1 MTKSKKHR
9 LTLHEEIDH
18 ALLAIASHE
27 KGYHLAWTLNKE
39 VGMHLVRA
47 GEYRITRKKQNV
59 SQSFPLFRWNDQ
71 TRMVTYHLVAN
82 RSESGILIPK
92 LKNIDFFLHLS
103 PTPEE
108 TFLNKLLQQLVTLP
122 VIITA
127 FQINPADHPLLAD
140 MIFE

>member
-9 LTLHEEIDH
+9 LSLHEEIDH

-27 KGYHLAWTLNKE
+27 KGYHLAWTLNNE
-39 VGMHLVRA
+39 TGMHLVRA
-47 GEYRITRKKQNV
+47 GEYGITRKKQNV
-59 SQSFPLFRWNDQ
+59 TQSFPLFRWDDQ

-82 RSESGILIPK
+82 RSETGILIPK
-92 LKNIDFFLHLS
+92 LKNIDFFLHIS
-103 PTPEE
+103 PKPERP
-108 TFLNKLLQQLVTLP
+108 FLNKLLEQLITLP

-127 FQINPADHPLLAD
+127 FPVDPGEHPLLAG